1 MPKALTVGIG
11 EKAVQKRQMAVVSVV
26 VSIVPAARFH
36 AQAKRVSSVA
46 EMPGAALLDAY
57 HVLRPIVSG
66 GVQARSREMKARC
79 SEVSPS
85 TCPCRRRCHRLP
97 RTG

>member
-46 EMPGAALLDAY
+46 EMPGAALLDAC
-57 HVLRPIVSG
+57 HVLRAAHRQWRYAGEMQGDAGEMQRRLAFHVS
-66 GVQARSREMKARC
+66 M
-79 SEVSPS
+79 
-85 TCPCRRRCHRLP
+85 
-97 RTG
+97 